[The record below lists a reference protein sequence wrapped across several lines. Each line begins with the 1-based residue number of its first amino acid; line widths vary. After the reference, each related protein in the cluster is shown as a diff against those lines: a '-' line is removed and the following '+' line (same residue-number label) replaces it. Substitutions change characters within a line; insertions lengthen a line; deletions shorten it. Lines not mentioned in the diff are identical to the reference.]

1 MANMSNVLGL
11 IFANMHELTVTDL
24 TKNRAMASIPFG
36 ARYRLIDFPLSNMV
50 NSGVNNV
57 GVVTKSN
64 YQSLLDHISSGDEWD
79 LSRKTGGLH
88 FLPPYSNNFGSTGGL
103 YRGRLEAL
111 AGVIGFIKNAHA
123 DYVLLTD
130 CDCVANI
137 DYKKVVDYHEAQGA
151 DITVVYGKTL
161 LTPEQTKTRTILKVN
176 EADEVVD
183 VLIRPE
189 MAGEFNA
196 SMNIFVMSKEFLVK
210 IVNESASR
218 NLYSFEINVLQHRLD
233 EFKVVGYC
241 FDGYYSQID
250 GIQAYY
256 QANMDLMNKD
266 VRKALFNFTD
276 PIYTKVRD
284 EAPAKYGLEASAKNS
299 LIADGCIIEGT
310 VENSVLFRGVKVGK
324 GAVVKNCIL
333 MQNTEVGDKCEL
345 NYVLADKNVKVGNYR
360 SLCGTVD
367 YPVFINKDS
376 IV

>member
-36 ARYRLIDFPLSNMV
+36 GRYRLIDFPLSNCV
-50 NSGVNNV
+50 NSGITNV

-64 YQSLLDHISSGDEWD
+64 YQSLLDHIGSGDEWD

-88 FLPPYSNNFGSTGGL
+88 FLPPYSNNYTNSGL

-111 AGVIGFIKNAHA
+111 SGVKNFIKNAHA
-123 DYVLLTD
+123 EYVLLSD
-130 CDCVANI
+130 CDCVANV
-137 DYKKVVDYHEAQGA
+137 DYKKVVDYHEEKGA
-151 DITVVYGKTL
+151 DITVVYGKNVF
-161 LTPEQTKTRTILKVN
+161 TPEQTKTRTILKLN
-176 EADEVVD
+176 DKGEVYD
-183 VLIRPE
+183 VVIRPE
-189 MAGEFNA
+189 MAGEFDA
-196 SMNIFVMSKEFLVK
+196 SMNIFVMSKDFLMK
-210 IVNESASR
+210 IINESESR
-218 NLYSFEINVLQHRLD
+218 NLYSFEIDILQHRLK
-233 EFKVVGYC
+233 ELKVCGYR

-250 GIQAYY
+250 SIQSYY
-256 QANMDLMNKD
+256 QANMEIMKRE
-266 VRKALFNFTD
+266 VRSELFNFTD

-284 EAPAKYGLEASAKNS
+284 EAPAKYGLDASVKSS

-333 MQNTEVGDKCEL
+333 MQDTEVGDKCEL
-345 NYVLADKNVKVGNYR
+345 NYVVADKNVKVGNYR
-360 SLCGTVD
+360 SLCGTID
-367 YPVFINKDS
+367 YPIFVNKGS

>member
-50 NSGVNNV
+50 NSGVSNV

-64 YQSLLDHISSGDEWD
+64 YQSLLDHIGSGDEWD

-88 FLPPYSNNFGSTGGL
+88 FLPPYSNNFTNGGL

-111 AGVIGFIKNAHA
+111 AGVIGFITNAHA

-130 CDCVANI
+130 CDCVANV
-137 DYKKVVDYHEAQGA
+137 DYKKIIDYHEEKGA
-151 DITVVYGKTL
+151 DITVVYGRSIF
-161 LTPEQTKTRTILKVN
+161 TPEQTKTRTILNVN
-176 EADEVVD
+176 EQGDVCD
-183 VLIRPE
+183 VLIRPD
-189 MAGEFNA
+189 MAGEFDA
-196 SMNIFVMSKEFLVK
+196 SMNIFVMSKEFLLK
-210 IVNESASR
+210 IINESMSR
-218 NLYSFEINVLQHRLD
+218 NLYSFEIDVLQHRLS
-233 EFKVVGYC
+233 ELKVCGYR

-250 GIQAYY
+250 SIQAYY
-256 QANMDLMNKD
+256 QANMDIMNKE
-266 VRKALFNFTD
+266 VRTELFNLTD

-284 EAPAKYGLEASAKNS
+284 DAPAKYGLEASAKNS
-299 LIADGCIIEGT
+299 LIADGCVIEGT

-324 GAVVKNCIL
+324 GAVIKNCIL
-333 MQNTEVGDKCEL
+333 MQDAEVGDKCEL
-345 NYVLADKNVKVGNYR
+345 NYVIADKNVKVGNYR

-367 YPVFINKDS
+367 YPVFVNKNS
-376 IV
+376 AV